1 MSTLF
6 HHPPATFTD
15 LHEDEAFSAAR
26 NSHERSTQL
35 WSFISQQVLG
45 KRKLDIR
52 GMRQSMAAG
61 DKVNQA
67 FAMGKKPS
75 QIGAMRHAEVA
86 RRVQAGEEEGA
97 SPEKRPVKMPQKRPN
112 TRSPEKVRGG

>member
-6 HHPPATFTD
+6 HQPPATFTD
-15 LHEDEAFSAAR
+15 LHEDQAFSAAR

-45 KRKLDIR
+45 KRKPLDIR
-52 GMRQSMAAG
+52 AMRQAMAAG

-75 QIGAMRHAEVA
+75 QIGAVRNAEVT
-86 RRVQAGEEEGA
+86 RRVQAGEEEAG
-97 SPEKRPVKMPQKRPN
+97 SLVKMPVKRQN